1 MAKKRVTRDGEKHLT
16 REDTLSMPK
25 KAGPRI
31 VRAYELKPGDRF
43 TYIPAAWFGP
53 RTVTQSYGDRVLLPN
68 DAWYQNSYPLSKD
81 GKHRVSG
88 TWTLKFDAPV
98 VNPPGVEY
106 CHCETKFL
114 LLKRGKR
121 CRLKAKAGRP
131 PDRSGR

>member
-1 MAKKRVTRDGEKHLT
+1 MKTRTVKT
-16 REDTLSMPK
+16 PS
-25 KAGPRI
+25 RI

-53 RTVTQSYGDRVLLPN
+53 GTVTQSYGERSLLP
-68 DAWYQNSYPLSKD
+68 DADWLRHYPLAKD
-81 GKHRVSG
+81 GKHRVHG

-106 CHCETKFL
+106 CCPETKFL

-121 CRLKAKAGRP
+121 CRIKAKAGRP
-131 PDRSGR
+131 LDRSGR